1 MKEITLKFR
10 EVAVDGEPD
19 KSGEYAVVQSYPL
32 FNRPD
37 SLNFSSV
44 HGMWNTR
51 DTTTEEEANA
61 TAICMKEEPHTGEV
75 AYWMPIAEFDS
86 AFKEDAQDVQ
96 TLD

>member
-19 KSGEYAVVQSYPL
+19 KSGEYAVVQSYSL

-37 SLNFSSV
+37 YLNFSTV

-51 DTTTEEEANA
+51 DCTTKEEAEQ
-61 TAICMKEEPHTGEV
+61 TAIQMKEEPHHGEV
-75 AYWMPIAEFDS
+75 AYWMPIKEFDS
-86 AFKEDAQDVQ
+86 AFKEETTNAD
-96 TLD
+96 